1 MQTTM
6 QHGSTAYQYQQMD
19 CPWSVNHTFRVC
31 SEGEESMF
39 IGQARLLDRNAFTSV
54 SMAVEHLNF
63 GTLSCPEG
71 FCVVFSL
78 SSRAYYLLF
87 RPELRDFA
95 YKKFKVPDEE
105 SHDAATYMQHKLDAL
120 KLDALMGIGHPSAGI
135 APSPGQ
141 PILWTLE
148 CIHSDG

>member
-1 MQTTM
+1 MNNGNHVVGGQTQPQMMLGMSAGGVPVLAQSQQRQMMMQTTMQHGGMMQTTM

-54 SMAVEHLNF
+54 SMAVEHLNY

-71 FCVVFSL
+71 FCVVF
-78 SSRAYYLLF
+78 
-87 RPELRDFA
+87 
-95 YKKFKVPDEE
+95 
-105 SHDAATYMQHKLDAL
+105 
-120 KLDALMGIGHPSAGI
+120 
-135 APSPGQ
+135 
-141 PILWTLE
+141 
-148 CIHSDG
+148 